1 MAADNARKCLR
12 LCNLEFILFDLRKRK
27 QYATYICLIPFPP
40 LAHLPQCSGSECSHS
55 ARPQRLHVVLMIMD
69 NYDGKLCKASQG
81 GVSQLKSKGLTSTGL
96 GFQLGVKQ
104 NWETLV
110 ETLEIR
116 DFLERFVQ
124 PRQLQVQIIHFL

>member
-1 MAADNARKCLR
+1 MRGNVYDSVIW
-12 LCNLEFILFDLRKRK
+12 NLF
-27 QYATYICLIPFPP
+27 YLIYESESNTPRIFASSPFTP
-40 LAHLPQCSGSECSHS
+40 LAHPPVCSGSECSRS

-81 GVSQLKSKGLTSTGL
+81 GISQLKSKGLTSTGL
-96 GFQLGVKQ
+96 GFLLGVKQ

>member
-1 MAADNARKCLR
+1 MRGNVYDSV
-12 LCNLEFILFDLRKRK
+12 IWSLFYLIYESESNTPR
-27 QYATYICLIPFPP
+27 TYICLIPLPFP
-40 LAHLPQCSGSECSHS
+40 AHLPLCSGSECRRS

-81 GVSQLKSKGLTSTGL
+81 GVYQLKSKGLTSAGL

-110 ETLEIR
+110 ETLETR

>member
-1 MAADNARKCLR
+1 MRGNVYDSV
-12 LCNLEFILFDLRKRK
+12 IWSLF
-27 QYATYICLIPFPP
+27 YLIYESESNMPRISASSPFPP
-40 LAHLPQCSGSECSHS
+40 LAHLPLCSGSECSRS

-81 GVSQLKSKGLTSTGL
+81 GVSPLKSKGLTSTGL
-96 GFQLGVKQ
+96 GFHLGVKQ

-116 DFLERFVQ
+116 GFLERFVL

>member
-1 MAADNARKCLR
+1 MRGNVYDSV
-12 LCNLEFILFDLRKRK
+12 IWSLF
-27 QYATYICLIPFPP
+27 YLIYESESNTPRISASSPSP
-40 LAHLPQCSGSECSHS
+40 LLAHLPLCSGSECRRS

-104 NWETLV
+104 NWETLA

>member
-27 QYATYICLIPFPP
+27 QYASSPSPCPGTLP
-40 LAHLPQCSGSECSHS
+40 LCSGSECSRS

-69 NYDGKLCKASQG
+69 NYDGELCKACQG
-81 GVSQLKSKGLTSTGL
+81 GVSQLKSKGLTSPGGL
-96 GFQLGVKQ
+96 GCQLEVKQ
-104 NWETLV
+104 NWETLM
-110 ETLEIR
+110 ETLEMR

>member
-1 MAADNARKCLR
+1 MRGNVYDSV
-12 LCNLEFILFDLRKRK
+12 IWSLF
-27 QYATYICLIPFPP
+27 YLIYESESNTSGISASSSLPFP
-40 LAHLPQCSGSECSHS
+40 AHLPLCSGSECRRS

-110 ETLEIR
+110 ETLETR

>member
-1 MAADNARKCLR
+1 MRGNVYDSV
-12 LCNLEFILFDLRKRK
+12 IWSLF
-27 QYATYICLIPFPP
+27 YLIYESESNTPP
-40 LAHLPQCSGSECSHS
+40 ISASSPSSLLAHLPLCSGSECSRS
-55 ARPQRLHVVLMIMD
+55 ARPQRLHAVLMIMD
-69 NYDGKLCKASQG
+69 NYDGKLCKASQR